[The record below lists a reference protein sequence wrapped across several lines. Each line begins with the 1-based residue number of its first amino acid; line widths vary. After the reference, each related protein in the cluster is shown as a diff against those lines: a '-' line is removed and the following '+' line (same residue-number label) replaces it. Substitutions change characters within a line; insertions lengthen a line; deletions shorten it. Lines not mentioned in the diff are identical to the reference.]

1 MLLSWDDKGVEA
13 VIGSSSRS
21 TFKVK
26 TTGWSQGL
34 DVTAGG
40 QGIVSHAGLV
50 LLRALSDRTGLT
62 GGAVAGAG
70 HAAAADP

>member
-1 MLLSWDDKGVEA
+1 M
-13 VIGSSSRS
+13 
-21 TFKVK
+21 K

-40 QGIVSHAGLV
+40 QGIVSHAELV
-50 LLRALSDRTGLT
+50 LLRALSDRTDLT